1 MEGLKDC
8 GCGKGSRRN
17 SDSGEHILV
26 TCVRWELPFG
36 PILAVNGLEAD
47 RKAPGFI
54 LRDCSKKFERLIT
67 LEGGEVLVV
76 RALRIQKASLASK
89 AAPEIKGL
97 AGLGHFVSD
106 PIFSDEAGMVPCRF
120 KELGVGIAPGGFR
133 ELGPEIVNLM
143 ACFILA
149 GEDACSAYHAD
160 RGGHKGVLKHMAF
173 RRETVEVG
181 STADLVSCETKGVVT
196 KVIDE
201 KEENVG
207 PGYGRGEGSEQE
219 EKQEKDGPHTASLSL
234 RGWGSYQKR
243 ALGLPSQL
251 FLTALIF
258 IKPAVQDFQRGDLV
272 NNVALGSGVFPGFP
286 QFLGG
291 TGRGQSL
298 VAVFQ
303 PDIGDFLNE

>member
-1 MEGLKDC
+1 
-8 GCGKGSRRN
+8 
-17 SDSGEHILV
+17 
-26 TCVRWELPFG
+26 
-36 PILAVNGLEAD
+36 VNGLEAD
-47 RKAPGFI
+47 RKAPGLI

-181 STADLVSCETKGVVT
+181 STADLVPCETKGVVT

-207 PGYGRGEGSEQE
+207 PGYGWGEGSEQE

-234 RGWGSYQKR
+234 SGWGSYQKR
-243 ALGLPSQL
+243 ALGLPNQL
-251 FLTALIF
+251 LLTALIF